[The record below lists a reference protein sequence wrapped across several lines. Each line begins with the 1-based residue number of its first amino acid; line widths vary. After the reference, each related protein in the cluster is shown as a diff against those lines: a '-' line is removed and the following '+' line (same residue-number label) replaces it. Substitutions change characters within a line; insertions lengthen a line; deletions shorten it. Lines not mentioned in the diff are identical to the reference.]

1 MAISTYGVTLKW
13 GDSPESL
20 TKAIDIKDF
29 PDLGG
34 APELL
39 ETTTLSDAAQTFI
52 NGIQSMS
59 AMEFTANYTKADY
72 EAVLADA
79 SKELY
84 YSLEFGDGGDEG
96 IFEWQGEHDVWV
108 VGAGVNAVTEMKISI
123 APSTKPTLKTDCGSG
138 GDDNGGD
145 DNGGDDNGG
154 VDNG

>member
-39 ETTTLSDAAQTFI
+39 ETTTLSDAAQTYI
-52 NGIQSMS
+52 NGIQSMA

-79 SKELY
+79 GEELY
-84 YSLEFGDGGDEG
+84 YALEFGNAGSEG

-108 VGAGVNAVTEMKISI
+108 TGAGVNAVTEMKISI
-123 APSTKPTLKTDCGSG
+123 APSTKPTLKT
-138 GDDNGGD
+138 
-145 DNGGDDNGG
+145 
-154 VDNG
+154 V

>member
-13 GDSPESL
+13 GTSVETL
-20 TKAIDIKDF
+20 TKAIDVKDF

-39 ETTTLSDAAQTFI
+39 ETTTLSDAAQTYI

-59 AMEFTANYTKADY
+59 AMEFTANYTKSDY

-79 SKELY
+79 NKKLY
-84 YSLEFGDGGDEG
+84 YALEFGTAGSEG

-123 APSTKPTLKTDCGSG
+123 APSTKPTLKTA
-138 GDDNGGD
+138 
-145 DNGGDDNGG
+145 
-154 VDNG
+154 

>member
-13 GDSPESL
+13 GTSPEALS
-20 TKAIDIKDF
+20 KKIDIKDF

-52 NGIQSMS
+52 NGIQTLS

-79 SKELY
+79 NKELY
-84 YSLEFGDGGDEG
+84 YALEFGNAGSEG

-108 VGAGVNAVTEMKISI
+108 TGAGVNAPVEMRISI
-123 APSTKPTLKTDCGSG
+123 APSTKPELKEA
-138 GDDNGGD
+138 
-145 DNGGDDNGG
+145 
-154 VDNG
+154 